1 MKKIQLAVLAVG
13 LLALGFF
20 GASYFQESKA
30 EQAPVASVD
39 KPDVKYMAMDR
50 FIISVADDEYARYL
64 VLDLSLG
71 FAPTLQNETD
81 AETFMPVLRNVL
93 VKNFANMEHATV
105 RSTFTDVEKVQTDL
119 LSQFN
124 KVLSNKSSLELAD
137 VLITNV
143 FIQ

>member
-1 MKKIQLAVLAVG
+1 MKKLQLAVIALV
-13 LLALGFF
+13 LLALGYFA
-20 GASYFQESKA
+20 ASYFQQPQA
-30 EQAPVASVD
+30 QQAPAKLID
-39 KPDVKYMAMDR
+39 KPDVKYMAMER

-71 FAPTLQNETD
+71 FAPTLQNEMD

-93 VKNFANMEHATV
+93 VKNFANMDHGSV
-105 RSTFTDVEKVQTDL
+105 RNTFTDVDKVQL
-119 LSQFN
+119 NLRSQFN
-124 KVLSNKSSLELAD
+124 TVLASKSSLELAD